1 MTRKGGKVVVYYSL
15 FSYLVPTS
23 MFPQSRL
30 RIMRVGK
37 TIAING
43 VSGVYTAVTLFAAL
57 AKNIV

>member
-30 RIMRVGK
+30 TIMRVGK

-43 VSGVYTAVTLFAAL
+43 VSRVCKAVILFAAS
-57 AKNIV
+57 A